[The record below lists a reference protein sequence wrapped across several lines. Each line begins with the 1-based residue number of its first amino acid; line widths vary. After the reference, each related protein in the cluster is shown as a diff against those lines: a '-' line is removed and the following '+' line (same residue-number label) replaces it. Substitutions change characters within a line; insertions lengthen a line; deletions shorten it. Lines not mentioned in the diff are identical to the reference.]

1 MNGEMQLKNKNIRFS
16 IFAKMSI
23 AFIIIGLMPL
33 LAITFFSLREFK
45 GNVNNIII
53 NNAEG
58 TLDTYANYVNGM
70 LDEWKADTEEMY
82 TRVVEPGVWFAD
94 ILTDAEL
101 DDEEKNRKIRMYLTA
116 FDTSDGV
123 KSVRFLDTKGNL
135 YYVTGTVG
143 KVVNTEQM
151 EKWKRQELKKENN
164 SHKLMIESVHEDT
177 YFANMNDSVIT
188 VKRNLYDISSLES
201 TNHCLGTLYLDI
213 SEDAVSQNINNLE
226 LAEHS
231 GYYILDQ
238 SGNIIYKSDNQEDM
252 TKTEA
257 KTLISKMNQNQTIIE
272 MGNHYYLCRS
282 NTGGEWISILNV
294 HKDDVV
300 KIGQKMEKYIIFVLL
315 GSSVFLLVIYFLFSK
330 QFTKPIHVL
339 KKGMQKIQEG
349 DLSTRVELK
358 STDELGIL
366 ADGLNQMADQLGIY
380 INRVYGA
387 EIKQR
392 DAELK
397 ALKSQINPHYLYNTL
412 DVIRMTALE
421 SQDKKTADMIES
433 LARQLRYITHVEQ
446 DEVTLK
452 EELDNISDYFMLIR
466 IRYEERMTLHMS
478 VPDELLQV
486 QILKLILQPLVENA
500 VKHGLRPKDGEGKVW
515 ITADV
520 KDDIL
525 EITIMD
531 NGVGISGERLL
542 EIQDLLSG
550 KRKKRADG
558 EVGLVNIAERIK
570 NKYGMTYGIKSE
582 STENK
587 GTIII
592 VTLPFQGEKTDE
604 ISYDFD

>member
-1 MNGEMQLKNKNIRFS
+1 M
-16 IFAKMSI
+16 
-23 AFIIIGLMPL
+23 
-33 LAITFFSLREFK
+33 
-45 GNVNNIII
+45 
-53 NNAEG
+53 
-58 TLDTYANYVNGM
+58 
-70 LDEWKADTEEMY
+70 
-82 TRVVEPGVWFAD
+82 
-94 ILTDAEL
+94 
-101 DDEEKNRKIRMYLTA
+101 
-116 FDTSDGV
+116 
-123 KSVRFLDTKGNL
+123 
-135 YYVTGTVG
+135 
-143 KVVNTEQM
+143 
-151 EKWKRQELKKENN
+151 
-164 SHKLMIESVHEDT
+164 
-177 YFANMNDSVIT
+177 
-188 VKRNLYDISSLES
+188 
-201 TNHCLGTLYLDI
+201 
-213 SEDAVSQNINNLE
+213 
-226 LAEHS
+226 
-231 GYYILDQ
+231 
-238 SGNIIYKSDNQEDM
+238 
-252 TKTEA
+252 
-257 KTLISKMNQNQTIIE
+257 
-272 MGNHYYLCRS
+272 
-282 NTGGEWISILNV
+282 
-294 HKDDVV
+294 
-300 KIGQKMEKYIIFVLL
+300 
-315 GSSVFLLVIYFLFSK
+315 
-330 QFTKPIHVL
+330 
-339 KKGMQKIQEG
+339 
-349 DLSTRVELK
+349 
-358 STDELGIL
+358 
-366 ADGLNQMADQLGIY
+366 GIY

-500 VKHGLRPKDGEGKVW
+500 VKHGLRPKNGDGKVW

-531 NGVGISGERLL
+531 NGIGISEERLS

-570 NKYGMTYGIKSE
+570 NKYGMTYGIKIE